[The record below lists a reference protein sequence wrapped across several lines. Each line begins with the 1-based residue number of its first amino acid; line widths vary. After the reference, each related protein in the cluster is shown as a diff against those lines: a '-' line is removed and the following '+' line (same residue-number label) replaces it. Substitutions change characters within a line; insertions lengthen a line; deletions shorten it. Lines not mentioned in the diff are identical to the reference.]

1 MNICPVSRDIAN
13 HCNQPEGSVVTRIDT
28 ACVPAALVRLVDLYR
43 PTHLSSALNHI
54 AAWYLDE
61 LLEDGKVSG
70 SVTFQSPE
78 ENREISRANLE
89 ESFKEELDHVDA
101 LYEKAL
107 SDPLSSAHYIESM
120 LKEMAVTAIWQAV
133 SDYELLLEAA

>member
-1 MNICPVSRDIAN
+1 MDLCPVSRDIAN

-43 PTHLSSALNHI
+43 PAHLSSALNHI

-61 LLEDGKVSG
+61 LLEEGKVSG
-70 SVTFQSPE
+70 SVMFRSPE
-78 ENREISRANLE
+78 ENREISRSNLE
-89 ESFKEELDHVDA
+89 GAFKEEPDHVDA

>member
-1 MNICPVSRDIAN
+1 MNCFIQNQIAN

-61 LLEDGKVSG
+61 LLEEGKVSG
-70 SVTFQSPE
+70 NVTFQSPE
-78 ENREISRANLE
+78 ENREISRINLE
-89 ESFKEELDHVDA
+89 ESFKEEPDHVDA